1 MRPHHPDN
9 PPPDAASTLEARVR
23 ERMRSG
29 DLRGAAA
36 VCRQLNHQHAD
47 YAPGWLVASQL
58 ALRMQNPGGAL
69 AAAGKAL
76 ELEPERTVLLLQ
88 QGLCL
93 AALGR
98 MEALGELVDRL
109 QSRRLR
115 TAFEHSTLGL
125 LLTRLER
132 REEAV
137 THYRQAVAAEPGHAK
152 HHYNVA
158 ALERSLGRIEAAES
172 YFDEA
177 IRLDPS
183 DYEAWK
189 IRSELRGQTTENNHV
204 AALTKLLEAGIK
216 DPRGR
221 VHILYALA
229 KELEDLGEP
238 ARSFRYLKEGADT
251 RREYMRYDVGRDVET
266 MAALQREYGAPRFDG
281 SVPGDDNGEA
291 IFVLGLPRTGTT
303 LVERILASH
312 TDVFAAGELTN
323 FAEQMMQQVRAV
335 GDAPPKDRDELVRRS
350 TQLDFGALGRAY
362 IESTRP
368 FTGHTPRFIDKM
380 PLNFLYVGLIQL
392 ALPHARIVSVRR
404 HPLDTCYA
412 IYKQL
417 FVDAYPFS
425 YDLTEL
431 GRYYVAY
438 DRLMRHWERV
448 LPGVMHTV
456 RYEDLVDDLESEAR
470 SLVDYCGLDWQPG
483 CLEFHTNPEA
493 STTASTVQVRRPVYR
508 SSVGRWK
515 DYRRELAPLVEVLE
529 AAGVPLEE

>member
-368 FTGHTPRFIDKM
+368 
-380 PLNFLYVGLIQL
+380 
-392 ALPHARIVSVRR
+392 
-404 HPLDTCYA
+404 
-412 IYKQL
+412 
-417 FVDAYPFS
+417 
-425 YDLTEL
+425 
-431 GRYYVAY
+431 
-438 DRLMRHWERV
+438 
-448 LPGVMHTV
+448 
-456 RYEDLVDDLESEAR
+456 
-470 SLVDYCGLDWQPG
+470 
-483 CLEFHTNPEA
+483 
-493 STTASTVQVRRPVYR
+493 
-508 SSVGRWK
+508 
-515 DYRRELAPLVEVLE
+515 
-529 AAGVPLEE
+529 